1 MKPRTFFQ
9 RLRSY
14 YAMFTAGFGGFLIA
28 LAALE
33 QEGMPRVWI
42 GYLFMF
48 ATIVLYALIGVIS
61 RTSNVLEYYV
71 AGRRVPAMFNGMAT
85 AADWISQHPEYFDDL
100 ADLPRALANVYDVE
114 AGRTNPFLHLSMHL
128 SITEQIAIDQ
138 PSGIKQAHALLS
150 RKLGSAHEAQH
161 QVMECLGEMIWASQ
175 RSGLP
180 PDGQAYIEA
189 VRRRAT
195 R

>member
-1 MKPRTFFQ
+1 
-9 RLRSY
+9 
-14 YAMFTAGFGGFLIA
+14 
-28 LAALE
+28 
-33 QEGMPRVWI
+33 
-42 GYLFMF
+42 MF
-48 ATIVLYALIGVIS
+48 APSQQDVRRFFCEAYRKQRESLPLTPIEAL
-61 RTSNVLEYYV
+61 
-71 AGRRVPAMFNGMAT
+71 

-100 ADLPRALANVYDVE
+100 ADLPRALASVYDVE

-138 PSGIKQAHALLS
+138 PSGIKQAHALLA

-180 PDGQAYIEA
+180 PDGQRYLEC
-189 VRRRAT
+189 VRQRAT
-195 R
+195 RSA